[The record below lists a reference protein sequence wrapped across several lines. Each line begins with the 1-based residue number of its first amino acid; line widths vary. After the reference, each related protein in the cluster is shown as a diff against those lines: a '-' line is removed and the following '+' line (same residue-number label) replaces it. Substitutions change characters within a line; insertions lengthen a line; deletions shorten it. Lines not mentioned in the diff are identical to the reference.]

1 MLISQLIDFDEYLGD
16 INTLIEQLTD
26 DGTDKFFEFSILEL
40 ALMKYAGGK
49 RAQMGNKLQVS
60 RNFRLLIGNIKK
72 HLKFNKFED
81 VFSDQDSDKK
91 NFLTIDNFLDVLDVE
106 IYVPEE
112 QLEEKYFQEV
122 IEDGYV
128 SIKKLR

>member
-1 MLISQLIDFDEYLGD
+1 
-16 INTLIEQLTD
+16 
-26 DGTDKFFEFSILEL
+26 
-40 ALMKYAGGK
+40 
-49 RAQMGNKLQVS
+49 MGNKLQVS